1 MERERIRALVEQAR
15 QAWLAADGEAFANL
29 FTEDG
34 LFVVPGQRWQGREA
48 IRKAVEQFAENYSQ
62 IQIDLQQIAVDGE
75 RAVIEWTWEDFSI
88 STKKRTR
95 AEDAIVV
102 DFSNGAIR
110 RWREYIDAET
120 PKQPD

>member
-1 MERERIRALVEQAR
+1 MERERIRVLIEQAK
-15 QAWLAADGEAFANL
+15 QAWLAADGEAFARL
-29 FTEDG
+29 FAEDG
-34 LFVVPGQRWQGREA
+34 LFIVPGQRWQGREA
-48 IRKAVEQFAENYSQ
+48 IRQAVEQFGENYSH
-62 IQIDLQQIAVDGE
+62 IKIDLHQIAIDGE
-75 RAVIEWTWEDFSI
+75 RAVIEWTWEDFNK
-88 STKKRTR
+88 STTKRTR